1 MLRLYLLIKPVM
13 KLVLASLLMLAS
25 LAAIAQSSVHST
37 VNTEI
42 NDDDK
47 TYSIRIDGDRNGK
60 EIHYNR
66 TFNVAGMSKT
76 QKEAMKNRVLDSLGL
91 GEGPP
96 PPQPPTGTMTS
107 GTTGTA
113 KVTFVCPTCAGE
125 TMLLINGEGFTAE
138 RNLEIRPD
146 KPGFPFELE
155 MPPGTYQLTY
165 LQNKVLQTQA
175 PFTVKVGETNS
186 IKVK

>member
-1 MLRLYLLIKPVM
+1 M

-25 LAAIAQSSVHST
+25 LTAIAQSSVHST

-96 PPQPPTGTMTS
+96 PPQPPTGAMTS

-113 KVTFVCPTCAGE
+113 KVTFVCPTCTGK
-125 TMLLINGEGFTAE
+125 TKLSVTGTGFSADRE
-138 RNLEIRPD
+138 VEIEKN
-146 KPGFPFELE
+146 KPGFPFELD
-155 MPPGTYQLTY
+155 MPPGEYQYTYW
-165 LQNKVLQTQA
+165 QNTVEQMRL
-175 PFTVKVGETNS
+175 PFTVKAGETNS